1 MAKTP
6 EVHWAEGMFLR
17 PHHLQVGERHRE
29 EMLRQEVRRLQPFF
43 WGLLKVDIALY
54 QLENFTFEVRDMEV
68 KLKDGTALSLASN
81 LRLPSRSF
89 KTELDQAG
97 GRMEVWLGVPSWR
110 ELDANAFAAG
120 EAAGGQDRR
129 WNVEAVEVLDENTGG
144 NPQVIESRR
153 ANGRFFFGR
162 ESREGYECVPI
173 ALVER
178 AGQGKN
184 TPVLSTEFIPS
195 VTEIG
200 AWPVLESLC
209 QSVTNRLEAKHR
221 FLVSEVLEGKLT
233 TDSEGTTGWQ
243 PILKL
248 QILGSFLFLFQQ
260 LTRIPRIHPFTVY
273 AEFCRL
279 AGELSIFDD
288 QKSPVK
294 IPLYDHDDLG
304 RCFFEITH
312 VLEMLSEKIV
322 ASRYLKVDFMTREEL
337 LVANL
342 APEWL
347 APESEIYLH
356 VESPLDEKEVKTK
369 LEVLKIGTP
378 ADIPILKQRRL
389 FGLDLA
395 MLKRVPSGLPAR
407 EDYFYLSIEKDGPY
421 WADVLKDR
429 IIAISGGID
438 PKLKFSLFIVTKPT
452 KSSPGGATG
461 TASRGPGGSRA

>member
-17 PHHLQVGERHRE
+17 PHHLQVAERHRE

-43 WGLLKVDIALY
+43 WGLLKIDIALD
-54 QLENFTFEVRDMEV
+54 QLENFTFEVRDCEV
-68 KLKDGTALSLASN
+68 KLKDGTSLSLASN
-81 LRLPSRSF
+81 LRLPARSF
-89 KTELDQAG
+89 KNELDQAG

-110 ELDANAFAAG
+110 ELDANAFQSG
-120 EAAGGQDRR
+120 EAVGGQDRR
-129 WNVEAVEVLDENTGG
+129 WSVEPVEVLDENTGG
-144 NPQVIESRR
+144 NAQILEARR

-162 ESREGYECVPI
+162 ESREGYECVSL
-173 ALVER
+173 ALVAR

-184 TPVLSTEFIPS
+184 TPVLSAEFIPS

-200 AWPVLESLC
+200 AWPALESLC

-233 TDSEGTTGWQ
+233 TDAEGTTGWQ

-288 QKSPVK
+288 QKSPIR

-312 VLEMLSEKIV
+312 VLERLSEKIV
-322 ASRYLKVDFMTREEL
+322 ASRYVKVDFMIREDL
-337 LVANL
+337 LVAAL
-342 APEWL
+342 SPEWL
-347 APESEIYLH
+347 APETEVYLH
-356 VESPLDEKEVKTK
+356 IESALDEGEIKSRIEVM
-369 LEVLKIGTP
+369 KIGTP
-378 ADIPILKQRRL
+378 SDIPVLKQRRL
-389 FGLDLA
+389 FGLDIEI
-395 MLKRVPSGLPAR
+395 LKRVPSGLPAR
-407 EDYFYLSIEKDGPY
+407 EDYFYLAIEKDGPY
-421 WADVLKDR
+421 WANVVKDR
-429 IIAISGGID
+429 VVAIAGGID
-438 PKLKFSLFIVTKPT
+438 PKLRFALFIVTKP
-452 KSSPGGATG
+452 SGA
-461 TASRGPGGSRA
+461 ASRAGGSRG

>member
-43 WGLLKVDIALY
+43 WGLLKVDIALD
-54 QLENFTFEVRDMEV
+54 QLENFAFEVRDMDV
-68 KLKDGTALSLASN
+68 KLKDATALSLASN

-184 TPVLSTEFIPS
+184 TPVLSMEFIPS

-200 AWPVLESLC
+200 AWPAL
-209 QSVTNRLEAKHR
+209 
-221 FLVSEVLEGKLT
+221 
-233 TDSEGTTGWQ
+233 
-243 PILKL
+243 
-248 QILGSFLFLFQQ
+248 QQ
-260 LTRIPRIHPFTVY
+260 LTRIPRVHPFMVY
-273 AEFCRL
+273 VEFCRL

-322 ASRYLKVDFMTREEL
+322 ASRYLRVDFMTREEL

-342 APEWL
+342 SPEWL

-369 LEVLKIGTP
+369 LEVMKIGTP

-429 IIAISGGID
+429 VIAIAGGID

-452 KSSPGGATG
+452 KPSSGGATG

>member
-17 PHHLQVGERHRE
+17 PHHLQVSERHRE
-29 EMLRQEVRRLQPFF
+29 EVLRGEVRRLQPFF
-43 WGLLKVDIALY
+43 WGMLKVDIALD
-54 QLENFTFEVRDMEV
+54 QLENFTFEIRDIEV

-81 LRLPSRSF
+81 LRLPPRTF
-89 KTELDQAG
+89 RTELDQAG

-110 ELDANAFAAG
+110 ELDSNAFQPG
-120 EAAGGQDRR
+120 ESVGGQDRR
-129 WNVEAVEVLDENTGG
+129 WTVEPVEVLDENTGG

-184 TPVLSTEFIPS
+184 TPVLSAEFIPS

-200 AWPVLESLC
+200 AWPALENLC

-233 TDSEGTTGWQ
+233 TDSEGTSGWQ

-288 QKSPVK
+288 QRSPIR
-294 IPLYDHDDLG
+294 IPLYDHDNLG

-312 VLEMLSEKIV
+312 VLEVLSEKIV
-322 ASRYLKVDFMTREEL
+322 ASRYIKVEFMTREDL
-337 LVANL
+337 LVASL

-347 APESEIYLH
+347 APDTEIYLH
-356 VESPLDEKEVKTK
+356 VESPLDEKDIKTK
-369 LEVLKIGTP
+369 LEVMKIGTP
-378 ADIPILKQRRL
+378 TDIPVLKQRRL

-421 WADVLKDR
+421 WADVVKDR
-429 IIAISGGID
+429 VVAIAGGID
-438 PKLKFSLFIVTKPT
+438 PKLHFALFIVTKPSGT
-452 KSSPGGATG
+452 AKTTG
-461 TASRGPGGSRA
+461 TGTGTRGTRG

>member
-17 PHHLQVGERHRE
+17 PHHLQLAERHRE

-43 WGLLKVDIALY
+43 WGLLKVDIALD
-54 QLENFTFEVRDMEV
+54 QLENFTFEVRDVEV
-68 KLKDGTALSLASN
+68 KLKDGTSLSLASN
-81 LRLPSRSF
+81 LRLPSRTF

-110 ELDANAFAAG
+110 ELDGNAFQPG
-120 EAAGGQDRR
+120 ETAGGQDRR
-129 WNVEAVEVLDENTGG
+129 WSVEAVEALDENTGG
-144 NPQVIESRR
+144 NAQVIEARR

-162 ESREGYECVPI
+162 ESREGYECVPL

-184 TPVLSTEFIPS
+184 TPVLSAEFIPS

-200 AWPVLESLC
+200 AWPGLESLC

-243 PILKL
+243 PVLKL

-288 QKSPVK
+288 QRSPVK
-294 IPLYDHDDLG
+294 IPLYDHDNLG

-312 VLEMLSEKIV
+312 VLELLSEKIV
-322 ASRYLKVDFMTREEL
+322 ASRYVKVDFITREDL
-337 LVANL
+337 LVASL
-342 APEWL
+342 SPEWL
-347 APESEIYLH
+347 APETEVYLH
-356 VESPLDEKEVKTK
+356 IESPLDEGEIKNRIEVM
-369 LEVLKIGTP
+369 KIGTP
-378 ADIPILKQRRL
+378 SDIPVLKQRRL
-389 FGLDLA
+389 FGLDIQI
-395 MLKRVPSGLPAR
+395 LKRVPSGLPAR
-407 EDYFYLSIEKDGPY
+407 EDYFYLAIEKDGPY
-421 WADVLKDR
+421 WANVVKDR
-429 IIAISGGID
+429 TVAIAGGID
-438 PKLKFSLFIVTKPT
+438 PKLQFALFIVTKPT
-452 KSSPGGATG
+452 PTARTGGT
-461 TASRGPGGSRA
+461 RG